1 VTTGPGDCLHAQAA
15 GNFAGLG
22 AHGRALIMGAM
33 SPLPSHLS
41 LHVRETDEKWR
52 QAPGYPPIDATG
64 KIFFNLNSVYLRR
77 VGLFDT

>member
-1 VTTGPGDCLHAQAA
+1 
-15 GNFAGLG
+15 
-22 AHGRALIMGAM
+22 MGAM
-33 SPLPSHLS
+33 SPLPSHLC

-77 VGLFDT
+77 VGLFDTQL